1 MVYPY
6 SDELLF
12 YDKVLHRYVLTPKAV
27 QLALNVNLVD
37 RLNNR
42 GASSAEDNASVV
54 LSQISLE
61 VYNFIYKHT
70 SQWLYLQKVLA
81 KAPSAREVIKQAML
95 QQVSY
100 YLVNGQIDKFS
111 GVDLRNGRAMD
122 LRDLRGLAS
131 IDPQTEAILEQP
143 LIETGVSL
151 LYRGRY
157 SIPPFKPN
165 YVEEDY

>member
-12 YDKVLHRYVLTPKAV
+12 YDKTLHRYVLTPKAV
-27 QLALNVNLVD
+27 LVSLNVNLAD

-42 GASSAEDNASVV
+42 GSNSAEDNASAV
-54 LSQISLE
+54 LRQISLE
-61 VYNFIYKHT
+61 MYNFIYKHN
-70 SQWLYLQKVLA
+70 SQWLYVQKLLA
-81 KAPSAREVIKQAML
+81 KCPSARDIIMQAML
-95 QQVSY
+95 QQVAY

-122 LRDLRGLAS
+122 IKDLRGVAS
-131 IDPQTEAILEQP
+131 IDPQAISILEQP
-143 LIETGVSL
+143 LVETGVSL

-165 YVEEDY
+165 YADAEY